1 MRCLKQRIL
10 DPHFL
15 RLIGRFLNTG
25 AIEEGKFIPSEE
37 GTPQG
42 ASLSPVLSNI
52 YLHYIL
58 DLWFERKVK
67 SQLKGFAQLTRYAVI
82 RNYRKIY
89 HIQDFVLCQISLNHL
104 NLTEE
109 VLVGL

>member
-1 MRCLKQRIL
+1 MLDKVIMTKPVNYVVDMDIEKFFDTVEHKWLMRCLKQRIL

-25 AIEEGKFIPSEE
+25 AIEEGKFIRSEK

-52 YLHYIL
+52 TFTIFWISGLK
-58 DLWFERKVK
+58 ERLKV
-67 SQLKGFAQLTRYAVI
+67 S
-82 RNYRKIY
+82 
-89 HIQDFVLCQISLNHL
+89 
-104 NLTEE
+104 
-109 VLVGL
+109 